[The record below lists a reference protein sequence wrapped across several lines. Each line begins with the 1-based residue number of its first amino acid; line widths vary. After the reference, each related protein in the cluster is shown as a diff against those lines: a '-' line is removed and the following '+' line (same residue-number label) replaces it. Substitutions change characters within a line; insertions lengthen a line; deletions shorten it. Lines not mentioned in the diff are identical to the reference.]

1 MKKYLII
8 LICALLAFSLI
19 SCEKDKSEEM
29 LDTFE
34 AFLKAIPETNTTK
47 GVFDNYI
54 VEDLPSGAVDEKH
67 EYTVDLT
74 KDKGA
79 NLDKNDLGTLIKGA
93 LATEYDV
100 VVTKWELTTGELKG
114 KIEGKVIKKDGS
126 LEVSV
131 TNAKISCTYDI
142 VDESTPTPIEKD
154 KTLDLIINMKYKA
167 VTVAKDNTAT
177 TYMTYSINGKNTDFV
192 MSVNISTA
200 KPLFASINGK
210 KVNLRIFQII
220 QNLGS

>member
-1 MKKYLII
+1 
-8 LICALLAFSLI
+8 
-19 SCEKDKSEEM
+19 M

-34 AFLKAIPETNTTK
+34 AFVKAIPETNTTK
-47 GVFDNYI
+47 GVFENYI
-54 VEDLPSGAVDEKH
+54 VKELPSDAVDEKH

-74 KDKGA
+74 KDNGA
-79 NLDKNDLGTLIKGA
+79 NLDKNDLETLIKGA
-93 LATEYDV
+93 LATEHDV

-114 KIEGKVIKKDGS
+114 RIEGKDLKKEGS

-131 TNAKISCTYDI
+131 TNAKISCTYNIEDG
-142 VDESTPTPIEKD
+142 STPPIEN
-154 KTLDLIINMKYKA
+154 KTFDLTINMKYKA

-192 MSVNISTA
+192 MTLSTSSSG

-220 QNLGS
+220 QNLVS

>member
-93 LATEYDV
+93 LATEYDIE
-100 VVTKWELTTGELKG
+100 VTNVELTTGELKG
-114 KIEGKVIKKDGS
+114 KIEGHLKTNGS

-131 TNAKISCTYDI
+131 TNAKISCTYNI
-142 VDESTPTPIEKD
+142 VDGSTPPIN
-154 KTLDLIINMKYKA
+154 KTFDLTINMKYKA